1 MSYYFTILSP
11 TDVPLFNIAFGTSKG
26 GGDGI
31 ARFRFPD
38 TAQYMNQFIIH
49 SSLDIVEEAQWM
61 NGNLLHTKNMKYEGA
76 PGALGQKRKKTIFD
90 SDSDTESKDTGSG
103 EVEISTIGGLE
114 ETKGASS
121 SSAKASTTEP
131 PAKRKVPFGGAVAGK
146 PNVKPLSKNSIFADD
161 DDEDETTEKQ
171 TGDSGASFGLNTKK
185 GGGGGSA
192 AGNKDYV
199 NLAAMHS
206 SKRHAQ
212 EAEELD
218 PSIYSYDAVYESLH
232 AKPGKGKAAA
242 ENKSEGPRY
251 MGSLLR
257 SAEVRKR
264 DQLRAR
270 DRMLAKEREA
280 EGDEFADKEKFV
292 TSAYKKQQEELRRIE
307 EEEAERER
315 QEEERRK
322 QNGGTGMVDFYRDML
337 SRGEQQHEAVMKA
350 TEEAARRV
358 QAGEVPEETE
368 ESKEKTEAQKAEEL
382 NARGAHIAVNDE
394 GQVVDKRQLLSAGLN
409 AAPKPKQQPSAATAA
424 AGSRAFAP
432 KSRDDA
438 SQLEEKAQEEEAAEA
453 ARQKEIAERSRSR
466 KTEGDVLS
474 AKERY
479 LARKREREA
488 AAKGKGA

>member
-1 MSYYFTILSP
+1 MPPPTFSYGLNLANKKQP
-11 TDVPLFNIAFGTSKG
+11 N
-26 GGDGI
+26 
-31 ARFRFPD
+31 ARP
-38 TAQYMNQFIIH
+38 
-49 SSLDIVEEAQWM
+49 
-61 NGNLLHTKNMKYEGA
+61 GA

-90 SDSDTESKDTGSG
+90 SDSDSESKDTGSG
-103 EVEISTIGGLE
+103 EVEISTLGGLD
-114 ETKGASS
+114 ETKRT
-121 SSAKASTTEP
+121 SAKPSTTEP
-131 PAKRKVPFGGAVAGK
+131 PAKRKVPFGGGATGK
-146 PNVKPLSKNSIFADD
+146 PNVKPLSKSSIFAD
-161 DDEDETTEKQ
+161 DDEDETTEQQ

-185 GGGGGSA
+185 GGSA
-192 AGNKDYV
+192 AGSKEYV
-199 NLAAMHS
+199 NLSAMHS
-206 SKRHAQ
+206 SKKHAQ
-212 EAEELD
+212 DAEELD

-232 AKPGKGKAAA
+232 AKPGKEKAAA
-242 ENKSEGPRY
+242 ENKNEGPRY

-257 SAEVRKR
+257 SAEIRKR

-270 DRMLAKEREA
+270 DRALAKEREA

-292 TSAYKKQQEELRRIE
+292 TSAYKKQQEELRKIE

-358 QAGEVPEETE
+358 QAGEAPEETE
-368 ESKEKTEAQKAEEL
+368 DLKEKTEAQKAEEL
-382 NARGAHIAVNDE
+382 NAQGAHIAINDE

-424 AGSRAFAP
+424 AGSRASAP
-432 KSRDDA
+432 RSRFQSEQQNARAGQRARQTEMIA
-438 SQLEEKAQEEEAAEA
+438 SQLEERAQQEEAAEA

-466 KTEGDVLS
+466 KTEGDVSS